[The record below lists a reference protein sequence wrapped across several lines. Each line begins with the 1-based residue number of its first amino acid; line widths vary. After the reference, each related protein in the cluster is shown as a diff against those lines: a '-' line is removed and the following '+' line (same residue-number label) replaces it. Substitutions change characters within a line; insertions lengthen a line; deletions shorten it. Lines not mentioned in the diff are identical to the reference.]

1 MGWTSQDDLINQI
14 TNNGKYDNAYMNKA
28 LGAAGMAGAWQ
39 LLAPHA
45 GTPVASTFAGTDLVY
60 VPTDDTWGE
69 GTLYTGGNVS
79 PATKH
84 FLTAGASVV
93 AAAGAPWYIQC
104 IDLVGYVPLTG
115 SNVSTTGTKTVTMTA
130 ISNTGSTGDRYPNGA
145 GLRLFVA
152 ADTAMGANA
161 PTCVINYLD
170 TGGNAGATTSF
181 TSTASMTIG
190 SLLNTGAAA
199 NKYNPFLPLAAGD
212 TGVSDIVSLVWSG
225 TAHASGT
232 CSGNRPLHEDG
243 FRELASVASAHS
255 GRREPAIPHVPDRRN
270 DFGRHGASRF
280 RLVNVD
286 KSILEIIADFSQWK
300 GDSYRLA
307 ALIVEQQKELDRAR
321 VEAAGF
327 PEAAGA
333 I

>member
-1 MGWTSQDDLINQI
+1 MGFASQDELIQSI
-14 TNNGKYDNAYMNKA
+14 TSDGQGDMGFFNKA

-45 GTPVASTFAGTDLVY
+45 GSPVASTFTGTDLNFVA
-60 VPTDDTWGE
+60 TDDTWSE
-69 GTLYTGGNVS
+69 GTIYTGGDVS

-84 FLTAGASVV
+84 FLSAGASVV
-93 AAAGAPWYIQC
+93 AAAGQPWYIMA
-104 IDLVGYVPLTG
+104 IDMVGFVPLTG
-115 SNVSTTGTKTVTMTA
+115 TNVSTTGTKTVTMTA
-130 ISNTGSTGDRYPNGA
+130 ISNTAAKVDRYPNGQ

-170 TGGNAGATTSF
+170 TGGAAGATTSF

-232 CSGNRPLHEDG
+232 VVIGLCKPLWTVPVPATGLYTKVDFVNALPSMRKIPDGANIQFLLFQTGATTSGGTVL
-243 FRELASVASAHS
+243 V
-255 GRREPAIPHVPDRRN
+255 
-270 DFGRHGASRF
+270 DFDYAY
-280 RLVNVD
+280 N
-286 KSILEIIADFSQWK
+286 
-300 GDSYRLA
+300 
-307 ALIVEQQKELDRAR
+307 
-321 VEAAGF
+321 
-327 PEAAGA
+327 
-333 I
+333 